1 MVRVLVCPTLRDG
14 SACLSHT
21 KTKSETTQG
30 DKPVY
35 EDKWIE
41 FIDAESTA
49 LPLRHDQV
57 FIIFYFQIDGKCPLM

>member
-1 MVRVLVCPTLRDG
+1 MVRGLMCSTLRDG

-41 FIDAESTA
+41 YIKTDTNA
-49 LPLRHDQV
+49 LPLRYDQV
-57 FIIFYFQIDGKCPLM
+57 CTLCM

>member
-1 MVRVLVCPTLRDG
+1 MVRGLVCPTLRDG

-21 KTKSETTQG
+21 KTKSVTTQG

-41 FIDAESTA
+41 YIKAETNA
-49 LPLRHDQV
+49 LPLRYDQV
-57 FIIFYFQIDGKCPLM
+57 

>member
-1 MVRVLVCPTLRDG
+1 MFSDCLMVRVLVCPTLRDG

-30 DKPVY
+30 DEPVY

-41 FIDAESTA
+41 YIKTDTNA
-49 LPLRHDQV
+49 LPLRYDQV
-57 FIIFYFQIDGKCPLM
+57 CALCM